1 MKRKFL
7 SIIACFSLALFIG
20 CGESKIPEGMNQETY
35 DIGVQALKI
44 MDKYNDAD
52 ITADEADSRLDSLY
66 NKLDKLELK
75 SDPDDGD
82 VWSEEERNLDIK
94 IDISS
99 FQSNLHAYNDADTYS
114 AADSLRDYLNLN

>member
-7 SIIACFSLALFIG
+7 SIIVCFSLALFIG

-52 ITADEADSRLDSLY
+52 ITADEADSRLDSLC

-99 FQSNLHAYNDADTYS
+99 FQYNLYAYNDADTYS

>member
-1 MKRKFL
+1 
-7 SIIACFSLALFIG
+7 
-20 CGESKIPEGMNQETY
+20 MNQETY

-82 VWSEEERNLDIK
+82 VWSEEERNSDIK

-99 FQSNLHAYNDADTYS
+99 FQYNLYAYSDADTYS